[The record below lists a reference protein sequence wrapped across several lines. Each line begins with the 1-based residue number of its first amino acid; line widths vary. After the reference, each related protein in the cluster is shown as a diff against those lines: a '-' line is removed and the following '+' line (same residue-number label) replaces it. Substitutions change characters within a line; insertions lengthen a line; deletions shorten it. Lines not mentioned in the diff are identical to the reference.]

1 MIPMRDHL
9 TLNCHLLDRAGGWPK
24 EDNSD
29 AEYRWIEYVDDWTL
43 QRTQEES
50 FPEDAFERPI
60 RDSDRGLVLMSGTL
74 NDVIVKL

>member
-9 TLNCHLLDRAGGWPK
+9 ALNCYLLDRAGGWPT

-29 AEYRWIEYVDDWTL
+29 AEYPWIEYVDNWTL
-43 QRTQEES
+43 QRQRTQEES
-50 FPEDAFERPI
+50 FPEEAFERPI
-60 RDSDRGLVLMSGTL
+60 RDRGPVLMSGTL

>member
-1 MIPMRDHL
+1 M
-9 TLNCHLLDRAGGWPK
+9 

-29 AEYRWIEYVDDWTL
+29 AEYLWIEYVDDWTL

-50 FPEDAFERPI
+50 FPEEAFERPI
-60 RDSDRGLVLMSGTL
+60 RDRGPVLMSGTL